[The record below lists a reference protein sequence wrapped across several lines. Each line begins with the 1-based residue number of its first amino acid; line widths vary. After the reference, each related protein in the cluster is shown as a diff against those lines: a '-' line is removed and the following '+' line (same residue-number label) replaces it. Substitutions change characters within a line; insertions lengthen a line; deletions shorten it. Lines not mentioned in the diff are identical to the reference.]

1 MKNSKR
7 FWLVAVVASSLSF
20 VLIILSVLLSDYIS
34 DVLPWF
40 DLKSKLYGELPA
52 WFMSLYSCLKTVIMD
67 FTTFSLTSKFEGL
80 AFKYVPIIVA
90 LLLLGIDIGAKDE
103 SSISFLKI
111 GKLYK
116 SLKDFGHPTRNL
128 SILFWSV
135 RLFYWCSI
143 IIFSI
148 SWFNMDYPVII
159 LIFLSGIIIYMCGMI
174 YNALYEK
181 WIGKNHKK

>member
-1 MKNSKR
+1 MKNSKH

-34 DVLPWF
+34 NIWLCF
-40 DLKSKLYGELPA
+40 DFKLKLYGVLPS
-52 WFMSLYSCLKTVIMD
+52 WFMSLYSCLKTVITD
-67 FTTFSLTSKFEGL
+67 FTTFYLELEYEGL

-103 SSISFLKI
+103 SSFSFLKI

-116 SLKDFGHPTRNL
+116 SLKDFGHPIRNL
-128 SILFWSV
+128 SILFWFV
-135 RLFYWCSI
+135 RVFYWCSI

-148 SWFNMDYPVII
+148 SWFYMDYPVII
-159 LIFLSGIIIYMCGMI
+159 LIILSGVTIYMCGMI

-181 WIGKNHKK
+181 WTGKNRKK